1 MSEFIKTDVD
11 IAFDIDA
18 NAGFST
24 TDVANMTIRLEK
36 GDFALTKTLN
46 NGVTP
51 YEGSF
56 ILSIARTDI
65 LTTGPYDLYVRITDQ
80 AGKQRGIKLSPKQ
93 IEFEKFP
100 INV

>member
-11 IAFDIDA
+11 IAFDIAPD
-18 NAGFST
+18 AGFSLS
-24 TDVANMTIRLEK
+24 DVTSMTIRLEK

-51 YEGSF
+51 HEGSF

-65 LTTGPYDLYVRITDQ
+65 LTTGDYDLYVRITDQ
-80 AGKQRGIKLSPKQ
+80 AGKQRGIKLNPRQ
-93 IEFEKFP
+93 IAFEKFP